1 MINFGDITREKIK
14 EHCPNRLQTPD
25 HICRILITGGH
36 GSGINTKY

>member
-14 EHCPNRLQTPD
+14 EHSPNRLQIPD